1 MRNLGAFAAVLAAL
15 CTSCAGPSS
24 LQAPT
29 AKAIGCAPD
38 EVQIAQ
44 DVGGFGGRTWIAH
57 CGERRYECS
66 SERSDPQPEC
76 LLAP

>member
-1 MRNLGAFAAVLAAL
+1 MRNFSAFAAVLLAL
-15 CTSCAGPSS
+15 CIGCAAPSS

-29 AKAIGCAPD
+29 AKAIGCATAD
-38 EVQIAQ
+38 VQIAQ
-44 DVGGFGGRTWIAH
+44 DVGGFGSRTWIAH

-66 SERSDPQPEC
+66 SERNDPQPEC